1 MHIFGG
7 SRAPSGKG
15 GGGGEGGGSV
25 PYVSERDFEQA
36 VLLSELP
43 VLVEFTADWCAP
55 CKQIAP
61 EVEAFA
67 QEMEGKARVV
77 KVDIDKSPILA
88 KQLRVQSVPMFV
100 LFAEQRIA
108 DAQVGAIGRKQM
120 RAMVEP
126 FLPRN
131 AGALKPRELAALM
144 QQGGVV
150 AIDTRDAAAY
160 GRAHLPGARHLPL
173 EEIETR
179 LAELFM
185 VPGQP
190 VLYCRS
196 GDKTKE
202 MAEKL
207 SDQGTP
213 TAFLEGGMLA
223 WESEALPITRP

>member
-7 SRAPSGKG
+7 PRGPSAKG
-15 GGGGEGGGSV
+15 GGETSGSV

-67 QEMEGKARVV
+67 KEMEGKARVV

-126 FLPRN
+126 FIPRN
-131 AGALKPRELAALM
+131 AGALKAQELAALM
-144 QQGGVV
+144 KEGGVV
-150 AIDTRDAAAY
+150 AIDTRDAAAF

-196 GDKTKE
+196 GDKTKD

-207 SDQGTP
+207 SEQGTP
-213 TAFLEGGMLA
+213 TAFLEGGLLA
-223 WESEALPITRP
+223 WESEGLPITRP